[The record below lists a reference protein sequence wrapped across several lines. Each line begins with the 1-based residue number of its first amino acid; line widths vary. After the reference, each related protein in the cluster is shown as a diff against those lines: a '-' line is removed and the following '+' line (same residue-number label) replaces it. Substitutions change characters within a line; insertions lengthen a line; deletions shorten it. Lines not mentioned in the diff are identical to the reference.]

1 MTTTEA
7 RHTAR
12 LLEGQKAIVTGASR
26 GIGRQLALTLAR
38 AGASVALGA
47 RDTASLDGVRG
58 EIEAA
63 GGQALAEAVD
73 VSDSA
78 SVERFVD
85 SVVAGLGGLD
95 IVVNNAGVLTPG
107 FLLDGGDDPWD
118 TAWETNVMGTVRTTR
133 AAGRLLVSQG
143 HGKVVNMASN
153 FAFKGVSG
161 HAPYCA
167 SKAAIVSFTKS
178 MAVEWAPHNVQ
189 VNAVAPGFIATDL
202 NVAIRQ
208 DESLSAKVLRSVP
221 ARRFGAVE
229 DVSGVLLPLCD
240 PASSFI
246 TGSVFT
252 VDGGE
257 TAR

>member
-1 MTTTEA
+1 MTPTDARREA
-7 RHTAR
+7 RP
-12 LLEGQKAIVTGASR
+12 LDGQKAIVTGASR
-26 GIGRQLALTLAR
+26 GIGRHLALTLAR

-47 RDTASLDGVRG
+47 RDVGALDGVRK
-58 EIEAA
+58 EIDSA
-63 GGQALAEAVD
+63 GGHALAEAVD
-73 VSDSA
+73 VSDGA
-78 SVERFVD
+78 SVERFVET
-85 SVVAGLGGLD
+85 VVAGLDGLD
-95 IVVNNAGVLTPG
+95 ILVNNAGVLTPG
-107 FLLDGGDDPWD
+107 SLLDGGDDPWD
-118 TAWETNVMGTVRTTR
+118 TAWATNVMGTVRMTR
-133 AAGRLLVSQG
+133 AAGRLLVAQG

-167 SKAAIVSFTKS
+167 SKAAIVSFTRS

-208 DESLSAKVLRSVP
+208 DESLSSKVLRSVP

-240 PASSFI
+240 PTSSFI